1 MWQMLAQ
8 QANAGDENVRELSD
22 LGSSSGAKTSGE
34 SEGVEVSDINKA
46 TIRGRAAA
54 DASIKTLPNS
64 TLTTLRIGTDGS
76 YTGRDGRKVE
86 RVDWHMVACWGAIGE
101 QAQSIRKGDVV
112 QVEGPIR
119 TRSYGEGAS
128 KKWITEIVASKV
140 TVDAR
145 EREPQVER
153 DDAPPLVEDDIP
165 F

>member
-1 MWQMLAQ
+1 M
-8 QANAGDENVRELSD
+8 
-22 LGSSSGAKTSGE
+22 
-34 SEGVEVSDINKA
+34 SDINKA

-54 DASIKTLPNS
+54 DASIKHLTNS

-76 YTGRDGRKVE
+76 YKGKDGRMVE
-86 RVDWHMVACWGAIGE
+86 RVDWHMVACWGEVAE
-101 QAQSIRKGDVV
+101 QAQGIRKGDVV

-140 TVDAR
+140 VTVDAQDR
-145 EREPQVER
+145 KPTVER
-153 DDAPPLVEDDIP
+153 DDAPPLAEDDIP

>member
-1 MWQMLAQ
+1 M
-8 QANAGDENVRELSD
+8 
-22 LGSSSGAKTSGE
+22 
-34 SEGVEVSDINKA
+34 SDINKA
-46 TIRGRAAA
+46 VIRGRAAT
-54 DASIKTLPNS
+54 DASVKHLPSS

-112 QVEGPIR
+112 QVEGQIR
-119 TRSYGEGAS
+119 TRSYGEGAG

-140 TVDAR
+140 VVDAR
-145 EREPQVER
+145 DREPKVER
-153 DDAPPLVEDDIP
+153 DDAPPLAEDDIP